1 MIENLN
7 PESVLLEARNI
18 GRKTLEEVWLLKEV
32 SLKVINADRWAIT
45 GPTGSGKTLFL
56 RALCLLDD
64 IDEGEILWNGH
75 SIENQDVPLFR
86 RNVIYLHQRPVL
98 FEGSVED
105 NLRLPFSLLVT
116 DQFERNREFDRT
128 WILKMLAELGR
139 DESFLSKKADDL
151 SGGEAQITALL
162 RAVQLQPTVLMLDE
176 PTAALD
182 AMSVTAIETLVDR
195 WFNEPNQQRA
205 CIWVSHDQKQIERIA
220 EKTLRLQQGQIQR

>member
-1 MIENLN
+1 MSENHN
-7 PESVLLEARNI
+7 SDCILLEARNI
-18 GRKTLEEVWLLKEV
+18 GRKTVEGVWLLRDV
-32 SLKVINADRWAIT
+32 SLNVKNSDRWAIT

-56 RALCLLDD
+56 RALCLMDE
-64 IDEGEILWNGH
+64 IDEGEILWKGH
-75 SIENQDVPLFR
+75 SIENQDIPLFR
-86 RNVIYLHQRPVL
+86 RQVIYLHQRPVL

-116 DQFERNREFDRT
+116 QESEKSREFDQA
-128 WILKMLAELGR
+128 WILKILAELGR

-162 RAVQLQPTVLMLDE
+162 RAVQLQPVVLMLDE

-182 AMSVTAIETLVDR
+182 ALSVTAIETLVDR
-195 WFNEPNQQRA
+195 WLTEPNQQRA
-205 CIWVSHDQKQIERIA
+205 CIWVSHDTKQVERIA

>member
-1 MIENLN
+1 MSKNHHSD
-7 PESVLLEARNI
+7 SVLLEARNI
-18 GRKTLEEVWLLKEV
+18 GRKTVEGIWLLREV
-32 SLKVINADRWAIT
+32 SLKVQNADRWAIT

-56 RALCLLDD
+56 RALSLLDD

-75 SIENQDVPLFR
+75 SVEKLDVPFYR

-116 DQFERNREFDRT
+116 DQSEKKREFDRT
-128 WILKMLAELGR
+128 WIVKMLAELGR

-182 AMSVTAIETLVDR
+182 APSVTAIETLVDR
-195 WFNEPNQQRA
+195 WLTEPNQQRA
-205 CIWVSHDQKQIERIA
+205 CIWVSHDQKQIKRIA
-220 EKTLRLQQGQIQR
+220 DKTIRLQQGRIPG

>member
-1 MIENLN
+1 MSDNKN
-7 PESVLLEARNI
+7 SDRVLLEARNI
-18 GRKTLEEVWLLKEV
+18 GRKTVEDDWLLREV
-32 SLKVINADRWAIT
+32 SLEVQYADRWAIT

-75 SIENQDVPLFR
+75 TIEKHDVPLFR

-105 NLRLPFSLLVT
+105 NLRLPFSLRVA
-116 DQFERNREFDRT
+116 DHSERNREFDRT
-128 WILKMLAELGR
+128 WILKILADLGR
-139 DESFLSKKADDL
+139 DESFLSKTADDL

-162 RAVQLQPTVLMLDE
+162 RAIQLQPAVLMLDE

-182 AMSVTAIETLVDR
+182 EQSVTAIEKLVDR
-195 WFNEPNQQRA
+195 WLKEPNQQRA

-220 EKTLRLQQGQIQR
+220 DKTLRLQQGQSQR